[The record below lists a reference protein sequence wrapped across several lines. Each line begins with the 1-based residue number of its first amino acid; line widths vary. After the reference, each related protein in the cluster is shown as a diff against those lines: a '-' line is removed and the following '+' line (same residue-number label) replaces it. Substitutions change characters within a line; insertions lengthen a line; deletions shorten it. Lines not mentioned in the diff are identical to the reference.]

1 MIRTERSTVTNMRTV
16 VDPKMSLSLW
26 LRAGRAA
33 KGMSLEDVAKVT
45 KIQARI
51 LERLEAGKLEGLP
64 AEVFVRGFVRSYA
77 RCCGLDE
84 AEALQRYA
92 QAASSAN
99 GTSAPSGAVAR
110 ANALVESMS
119 ELAPSSASGA
129 TRSPRVLTDVQ
140 LAAGSLTD
148 VPKQETVVETFLPMT
163 GTLVEEAPA
172 EVAVA
177 TAIETPALETA
188 AVVETAAVET
198 AAVETAVVE
207 TAAVEPA
214 AEPIV
219 TSAVASPVAGGEET
233 SKKKKGRRGGKGR
246 KRKQIA
252 EGTPS
257 SPMMVVPASAAE
269 SIVADVA
276 VAHAVVETIS
286 TAAVDEPMVADGS
299 TSTTVETIV
308 PATFDS
314 TSDVAQAGEETTTV
328 PAETWSP
335 KMPVV
340 TPSVPWR
347 RPTSTLTTAPKVIVP
362 SIVIDDADPDSAERE
377 IEDRAAAKEPAR
389 RSFLPPILLDR
400 EDRSARQGGLTLAV
414 IILLIAATLTLS
426 YLMRRPSSTGDGVT
440 QLDGTSQIVA

>member
-1 MIRTERSTVTNMRTV
+1 MTDRTQRTTATSMRTV

-33 KGMSLEDVAKVT
+33 KGMSLDDVAKIT
-45 KIQARI
+45 KIQLRI

-84 AEALQRYA
+84 SEALQRYA
-92 QAASSAN
+92 QAASS
-99 GTSAPSGAVAR
+99 GSAPTAPNAAVAR
-110 ANALVESMS
+110 ASALVEAMS
-119 ELAPSSASGA
+119 ELAPSTSGA
-129 TRSPRVLTDVQ
+129 TRSSVAPRVLTDVQ

-148 VPKQETVVETFLPMT
+148 VPKHETVIETFLPMT
-163 GTLVEEAPA
+163 GTLVEDQVDAKIEETIA
-172 EVAVA
+172 ETIA
-177 TAIETPALETA
+177 ETA
-188 AVVETAAVET
+188 AVAVEAPLD
-198 AAVETAVVE
+198 AASEAPVVE
-207 TAAVEPA
+207 TPVVEAA
-214 AEPIV
+214 PI
-219 TSAVASPVAGGEET
+219 ALET
-233 SKKKKGRRGGKGR
+233 SKKKRGRRGGKGR

-257 SPMMVVPASAAE
+257 SPLPVVAE
-269 SIVADVA
+269 SPSAIVEEPIVA
-276 VAHAVVETIS
+276 E
-286 TAAVDEPMVADGS
+286 GS
-299 TSTTVETIV
+299 TTTATVETMV
-308 PATFDS
+308 PAMFDS
-314 TSDVAQAGEETTTV
+314 TAETASAGPAEETTTEPV
-328 PAETWSP
+328 ETWSP

-347 RPTSTLTTAPKVIVP
+347 RPTSALTSSAPKSIIP
-362 SIVIDDADPDSAERE
+362 TIVIDDADPESAERE
-377 IEDRAAAKEPAR
+377 IEDRAASKEQLGLLG

-440 QLDGTSQIVA
+440 MADGVTDVIA

>member
-188 AVVETAAVET
+188 AV
-198 AAVETAVVE
+198 ETAVVE

-233 SKKKKGRRGGKGR
+233 SKKKGRRGGKGR